1 MGVESEARNEGEIG
15 MHYAAARA
23 FGVNRKASCRYS
35 STLASAAAS
44 CASGEAGVSCLHGP

>member
-44 CASGEAGVSCLHGP
+44 CASGEAGVSCLHRP